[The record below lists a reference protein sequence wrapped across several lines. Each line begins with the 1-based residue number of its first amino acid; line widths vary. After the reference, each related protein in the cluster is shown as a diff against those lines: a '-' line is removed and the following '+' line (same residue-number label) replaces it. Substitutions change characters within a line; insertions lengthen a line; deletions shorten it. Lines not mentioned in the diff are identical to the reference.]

1 MQGWEKL
8 GMMQNLNIRAMT
20 EQDISAVAMLE
31 RENFSNPW
39 THEMLLEELAL
50 SCAQYF
56 VAEVDGSVI
65 GYAGMQIILDEG
77 YVTNI
82 AVSNAFRRKGVASA
96 LITRLL
102 EAPLSFLSLEVRKSN
117 APAIAL
123 YQKFGFTECGLR
135 RNYYTNP
142 TEDALILTCMRGET
156 K

>member
-1 MQGWEKL
+1 
-8 GMMQNLNIRAMT
+8 MMQNLNIRPMA
-20 EQDISAVAMLE
+20 EEDAPAVALLE

-39 THEMLLEELAL
+39 TCEMILEELAL
-50 SCAQYF
+50 SCTQYF
-56 VAEVDGSVI
+56 VAEADGAVI

-82 AVSNAFRRKGVASA
+82 AVSSAFRRRGVASA
-96 LITRLL
+96 LITRML
-102 EAPLSFLSLEVRKSN
+102 EEPLSFLSLEVRKSN

-142 TEDALILTCMRGET
+142 TEDALILTCMRGERE
-156 K
+156 